1 MPVQRIHQNT
11 CEGLSSADTCAR
23 FDFVLTATTSGD
35 LWWLSTTNLEW
46 TLMTSAEGVQGTPPR
61 EREGHFML
69 TVGTDLLIH
78 GGSGFGARDGEMNAL
93 LLAL

>member
-1 MPVQRIHQNT
+1 
-11 CEGLSSADTCAR
+11 
-23 FDFVLTATTSGD
+23 
-35 LWWLSTTNLEW
+35 
-46 TLMTSAEGVQGTPPR
+46 
-61 EREGHFML
+61 ML